1 MEHIRKLV
9 GDLPIPDVGPP
20 EVGVEATVADAITA
34 MRAHPVH
41 SVVIT
46 DEGAVVG
53 IFTER
58 DLLRRVVARDLD
70 PAATPV
76 AEVMTPDPVTL
87 PEDACITYA
96 IHHMGLGGLSNVP
109 VVDRDGKLVAL
120 VGVEE
125 VVNHLD
131 DVFVDLEA
139 AKSVADPSSPWVDLG
154 GGA

>member
-9 GDLPIPDVGPP
+9 GDLLHLDVHAP
-20 EVGVEATVADAITA
+20 EVAVGATVADAISA

-46 DEGAVVG
+46 DEGHVVG

-58 DLLRRVVARDLD
+58 DLLKRVVARDLD

-87 PEDACITYA
+87 PVDACITYA
-96 IHHMGLGGLSNVP
+96 INHMGLRGLSNVP
-109 VVDRDGKLVAL
+109 VLDREGKLVGL

-125 VVNHLD
+125 VVGHLGA
-131 DVFVDLEA
+131 VFADLEA
-139 AKSVADPSSPWVDLG
+139 AKSVADPGSPWVDLG

>member
-1 MEHIRKLV
+1 MQPIRKLI
-9 GDLPIPDVGPP
+9 GDLLSLDVPAP
-20 EVGVEATVADAITA
+20 QVAVGATVSEAIAA

-41 SVVIT
+41 SVVVT

-58 DLLRRVVARDLD
+58 DLLTRVCARDLD
-70 PAATPV
+70 PATTPI

-87 PEDACITYA
+87 PESACITYA

-109 VVDRDGKLVAL
+109 IIDDDGKLVAL

-125 VVNHLD
+125 VVRHLD
-131 DVFVDLEA
+131 EVFADLHA
-139 AKSVADPSSPWVDLG
+139 ASFVADKDSPWVDLG